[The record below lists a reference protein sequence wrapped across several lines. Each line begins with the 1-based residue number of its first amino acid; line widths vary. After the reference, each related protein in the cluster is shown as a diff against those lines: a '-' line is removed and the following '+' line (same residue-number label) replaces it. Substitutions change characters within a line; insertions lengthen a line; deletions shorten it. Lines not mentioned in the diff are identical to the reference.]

1 MDLTLLTMDGQPAPC
16 EFQLVA
22 KDGVY
27 MVQIPRKVDHIV
39 MAAANRWGASSA
51 VDMFGDKFCN
61 YQATA
66 DITAMNP
73 PLPRMY

>member
-1 MDLTLLTMDGQPAPC
+1 MDGQPAPC

-51 VDMFGDKFCN
+51 VNMFRGQILQSLKL
-61 YQATA
+61 QQT
-66 DITAMNP
+66 
-73 PLPRMY
+73 LLQ